1 MDSLHNDTLAF
12 IASIGL
18 SSGGDS
24 KKKKSPAN
32 VAISGKSKA
41 LAKKPVVKTKDGE
54 QKKDNA
60 RKWGKETK
68 MKKDQAVNIKA
79 PAKKGKDIS
88 DNHSKSPANGSS
100 KSDNKIKQDLT
111 WLKNTQSSTSCAIH
125 ITDEVKWYQGV
136 EQFDNV
142 DISEYRTSKQ
152 NIADINSSIE
162 DRYAKEVAAYRKQKS
177 SGGMSEDQ
185 KWMSEVIRSGT
196 LSDKVAALALQIQ
209 QSPPHELET
218 LDTLIGMALKKEQ
231 RTSQM
236 ALEALKDL
244 LLHNLLPDRRLKLFK
259 TRPLGHPDLNLQ
271 SALTFWYENELVG
284 RVSRIVEALENGM
297 KSSVDFFKR
306 KCMEIVSEWIIAKPE
321 QEDRLLALLVNK
333 LGDPSSK
340 ICAKA
345 VSLLGTVV
353 YKHPAMKSVVVREVR
368 QLVSRPNLPPRA
380 TYSAVIFLSQMA
392 LSTAEQAVAVQ
403 LVEGYVSLFEKAVTQ
418 EQLGSKLLAALLAG
432 INRAFPFLADKAS
445 LERNLDS
452 LFKIAQTASFSSAT
466 QALTLISHLAL
477 GDAKEDSSSK
487 HKKGKRSKEGDK
499 EEVVEVAPVAVA
511 ASVET
516 SLITRFYRSLYSK
529 LLCDEV
535 SV

>member
-12 IASIGL
+12 IESIGL
-18 SSGGDS
+18 SSGNDM
-24 KKKKSPAN
+24 KMKKSASSSTSN
-32 VAISGKSKA
+32 KSHNIAKNAGKSKE
-41 LAKKPVVKTKDGE
+41 GE
-54 QKKDNA
+54 QKKDNT
-60 RKWGKETK
+60 RKWGKDTK
-68 MKKDQAVNIKA
+68 VKKNQTESKIFVKN
-79 PAKKGKDIS
+79 GKTPIDAHTKLPLDTS
-88 DNHSKSPANGSS
+88 A
-100 KSDNKIKQDLT
+100 KSDKTKQDLT
-111 WLKNTQSSTSCAIH
+111 WLKNTQSSTNCAII
-125 ITDEVKWYQGV
+125 ITEDVKWYQV
-136 EQFDNV
+136 VQQFDNV
-142 DISEYRTSKQ
+142 DISDYRTSRQ
-152 NIADINSSIE
+152 NIVDINASIA
-162 DRYAKEVAAYRKQKS
+162 DRFAREVSAYQKQKN

-185 KWMSEVIRSGT
+185 KWMNEVIRSGT

-259 TRPLGHPDLNLQ
+259 ARPLGHPDLNLQ
-271 SALTFWYENELVG
+271 STLTFWFESELVG
-284 RVSRIVEALENGM
+284 RVARIVEALENGM

-380 TYSAVIFLSQMA
+380 TYSAVIFLSQMS

-432 INRAFPFLADKAS
+432 INRAFPFLVDKAS
-445 LERNLDS
+445 LERNVDS

-477 GDAKEDSSSK
+477 GDAKEESSGK
-487 HKKGKRSKEGDK
+487 QEKEKRAKKGKQETDETKPIC
-499 EEVVEVAPVAVA
+499 VEN
-511 ASVET
+511 

-535 SV
+535 GPALF